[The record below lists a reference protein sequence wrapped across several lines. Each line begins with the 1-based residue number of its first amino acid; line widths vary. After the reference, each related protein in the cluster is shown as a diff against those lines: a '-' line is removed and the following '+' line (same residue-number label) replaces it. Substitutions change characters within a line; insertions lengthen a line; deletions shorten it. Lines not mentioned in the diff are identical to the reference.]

1 MFHLLR
7 AATDFGVGWGCLTVF
22 GVDFT
27 MRNLGQVAQSVE
39 RGPEKAG
46 VGGSIPSLGILLCP
60 TNPRKSWRPDS
71 AHSFNKELG

>member
-7 AATDFGVGWGCLTVF
+7 KVADCGIDLDWLTVF

-27 MRNLGQVAQSVE
+27 MRNFGQVAQSVE

-46 VGGSIPSLGILLCP
+46 VGGSIPSLA
-60 TNPRKSWRPDS
+60 TMFSSSKSRRSQSTSRSD
-71 AHSFNKELG
+71 

>member
-7 AATDFGVGWGCLTVF
+7 KAADCGIDLGWLTVF

-27 MRNLGQVAQSVE
+27 MRNFGQVAQSVE

-71 AHSFNKELG
+71 EHSFNKALS